1 MIVEIDPASPVPP
14 YEQLRD
20 QIARTILSGV
30 LAPGAQLP
38 TIRQLASDLG
48 LAPGTVARAYRE
60 LEQQRLVVSQRRRGT
75 VVAQPDGRV
84 NPARDEQVAAAARKY
99 AAVSAQLGLD
109 AATALEHVRRALSH
123 LAATSQST

>member
-1 MIVEIDPASPVPP
+1 MIVEIDPTSAVPP

-48 LAPGTVARAYRE
+48 LAAGTVARAYRE
-60 LEQQRLVVSQRRRGT
+60 LEHQRLVVSKRRRGT
-75 VVAQPDGRV
+75 LVAQPDSRV
-84 NPARDEQVAAAARKY
+84 NPAADEQAAEAARKY

-123 LAATSQST
+123 LTATSQPT